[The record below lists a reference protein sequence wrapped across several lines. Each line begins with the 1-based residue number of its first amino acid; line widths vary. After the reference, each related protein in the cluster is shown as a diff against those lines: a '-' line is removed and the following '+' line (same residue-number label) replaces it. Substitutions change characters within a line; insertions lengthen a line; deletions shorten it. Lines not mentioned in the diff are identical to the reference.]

1 MPFFQEVV
9 ECLVEEAQADVN
21 QRNGQYDDFALLIAS
36 KNGHSQVVMY
46 LLSHGAQADAKNNV
60 GSTSLD
66 WARESGHQD
75 IIRVL
80 EDAANKHTDQVERR
94 EEDELSPL
102 SIAAQRG
109 ELVNSPC
116 VCNFPLTQKIFL
128 FFVCGEAQTM
138 EQSMLLFF
146 LLLGLLSLS
155 FFFTIENTLR
165 NNIFR

>member
-116 VCNFPLTQKIFL
+116 VFNFPLTQKIFFVFCL
-128 FFVCGEAQTM
+128 WRSPDHGTINVVVLLVVGTIVTLIFFHDREY
-138 EQSMLLFF
+138 
-146 LLLGLLSLS
+146 
-155 FFFTIENTLR
+155 FTK
-165 NNIFR
+165 